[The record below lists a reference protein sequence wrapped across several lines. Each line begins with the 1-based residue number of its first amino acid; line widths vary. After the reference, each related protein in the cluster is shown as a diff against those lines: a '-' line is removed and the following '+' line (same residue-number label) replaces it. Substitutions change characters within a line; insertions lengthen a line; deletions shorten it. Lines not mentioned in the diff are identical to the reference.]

1 MKRRAVLPAMEI
13 DDAFRFP
20 VGRIEGK
27 ARGPVED
34 IVADRG
40 ASARRPWTCGLPSGP
55 ACRRIPVRGTGARSM
70 KWILGI
76 LGGVVALGALV
87 AAGLYAT
94 GNGLVLVFT
103 WALLFG
109 APPLPF
115 DPADAVAAPDY
126 AERANWA
133 ALPDE
138 ADLADMLP
146 AGVEAV
152 HAPGAAPVDVFF
164 VHPTGFLK
172 GSSWTYTLDAASA
185 SEENTQ
191 WMLANQASA
200 FSSCCNVYAP
210 RYRQASIYTYF
221 QDDAVREEILDFAYQ
236 DVERAFDHFVEH
248 FNEGRPF
255 ILASHS
261 QGTHHGVRL
270 LARRIDG
277 SAEAER
283 LVAAYVIGGGV
294 ARSDLDGLADVGLC
308 DGPTELG
315 CAVHWDTWSETAQA
329 SRSGDSVGNVCTNP
343 LSWRL
348 DGGRAGQDAHVGG
361 VPPSGRFALE
371 LLGDDAA
378 QGMEFPPLEAPLP
391 GVAAAECLDGVLWVT
406 DQSGNAIGERGSFGG
421 DANYHGLDY
430 PLFHMDIRENASLR
444 VRTWLEKAGAGGQ

>member
-1 MKRRAVLPAMEI
+1 
-13 DDAFRFP
+13 
-20 VGRIEGK
+20 
-27 ARGPVED
+27 
-34 IVADRG
+34 
-40 ASARRPWTCGLPSGP
+40 
-55 ACRRIPVRGTGARSM
+55 M
-70 KWILGI
+70 KWII
-76 LGGVVALGALV
+76 RIAGGVLALV
-87 AAGLYAT
+87 ALVVGGLYAT
-94 GNGLVLVFT
+94 GNGIVLTFT

-109 APPLPF
+109 APALPF

-126 AERANWA
+126 GDRSNWA
-133 ALPDE
+133 ALPDQD
-138 ADLADMLP
+138 DLADRLP
-146 AGVEAV
+146 AGVPQLYG
-152 HAPGAAPVDVFF
+152 PGEAPVDVFF

-191 WMLANQASA
+191 WMLANQASV

-221 QDDAVREEILDFAYQ
+221 QDDEVREEILDFAYG
-236 DVERAFDHFVEH
+236 DVERAFDHFIEH
-248 FNEGRPF
+248 FNAGRPF

-270 LARRIDG
+270 LRRRIEG
-277 SAEAER
+277 SVEAER

-315 CAVHWDTWSETAQA
+315 CAVHWDTWSEAAQA
-329 SRSGDSVGNVCTNP
+329 SRSGESVGNVCTNP

-348 DGGRAGQDAHVGG
+348 DGARVERDAHVGG

-371 LLGDDAA
+371 LLGGDAA
-378 QGMEFPPLEAPLP
+378 KGMEFPPLEAPLP

-406 DQSGNAIGERGSFGG
+406 DQSDNAIGQRGSFGG
-421 DANYHGLDY
+421 NANYHGLDY
-430 PLFHMDIRENASLR
+430 PLFHMDIRENATLR
-444 VRTWLEKAGAGGQ
+444 VRTWLARDEATGEVEEVP